1 MLVISCEETFFF
13 LKKKGKCILEKYLD
27 ALPSTTYYM
36 EKYNGFKNIS
46 SKLFPLIIAFWSI
59 YTH

>member
-13 LKKKGKCILEKYLD
+13 KKKGKCILEKYLD